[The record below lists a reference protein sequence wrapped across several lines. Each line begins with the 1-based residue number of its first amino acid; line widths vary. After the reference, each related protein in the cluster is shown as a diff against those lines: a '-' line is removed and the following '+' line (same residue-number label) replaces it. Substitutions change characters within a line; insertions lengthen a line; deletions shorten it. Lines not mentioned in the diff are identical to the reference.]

1 MLDLTQIEAATEEQK
16 RQGLVEWARA
26 FRAKSWEEV
35 KCIENSGV
43 KEAAK
48 TMQVIMSNPTER
60 DMIRMRQDAQ
70 SDRRTELN
78 AARRAGERQGE
89 KRGKVEMAKILKRE
103 GVDPAIIVKSS
114 GLTLEEIAAL

>member
-1 MLDLTQIEAATEEQK
+1 
-16 RQGLVEWARA
+16 
-26 FRAKSWEEV
+26 
-35 KCIENSGV
+35 
-43 KEAAK
+43 
-48 TMQVIMSNPTER
+48 MQVIMSNPTER

-89 KRGKVEMAKILKRE
+89 KRGEKRGERRGKVEMAKILKRE